1 MITRTITINGKKLKA
16 KVATT
21 PREEARGLMYD
32 EVLGDDEA
40 MLFEYPSERGL
51 SFWMKNTK
59 IPLSIAFIQKDGT
72 VSEIRDMKPFDLDS
86 VKSAKPAKWAL
97 EVNQGWFS
105 KNNVKVGDKINCH
118 GRNIKLTIIK
128 TT

>member
-1 MITRTITINGKKLKA
+1 MITRTMTINGKKLKTR
-16 KVATT
+16 VAIT
-21 PREEARGLMYD
+21 PREQARGLMYD
-32 EVLGDDEA
+32 EVMADDEG

-72 VSEIRDMKPFDLDS
+72 ISEIRDMKPFGLDS

-97 EVNQGWFS
+97 EVNQGWFD
-105 KNNVKVGDKINCH
+105 KNKIRVGDKINCR
-118 GRNIKLTIIK
+118 GRNIKLTITK
-128 TT
+128 N